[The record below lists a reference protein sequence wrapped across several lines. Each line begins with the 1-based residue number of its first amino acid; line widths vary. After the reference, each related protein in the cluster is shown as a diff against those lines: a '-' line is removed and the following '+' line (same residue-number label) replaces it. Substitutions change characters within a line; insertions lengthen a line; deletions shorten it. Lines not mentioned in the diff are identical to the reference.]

1 MKIRLLLRL
10 CWFLGGLFLLGLSPV
25 SAELMV
31 DITQGGDGA
40 MPIAVLPFSASGV
53 SSGSLSQVIASDLE
67 GSGKFTVMPASRF
80 PEHPVMPTPPDFPL
94 WQQQGQE
101 HVVIGRVLQG
111 SQGDTL
117 QAEFV
122 LYDVIQGR
130 EVLSER
136 VPFKVNEMRHV
147 GHRIA
152 DLIYKALT
160 GERGV
165 FNTRV
170 AYVSASG
177 YGDDR
182 EYRLLVA
189 DSDGEDPRVVM
200 TSPEPIM
207 SPTWSPD
214 GKKIA
219 YVSFEDHAA
228 AIFVQ
233 NLGSGERQKV
243 SSHSGINGAP
253 SWSPDGSQ
261 LAMTLSKDGSPD
273 IYILQVISGSL
284 RRVTQDDSIETEANW
299 SPDGHSLV
307 LTSDRGGKPQLY
319 VVSAQGG
326 EPRRLTYQ
334 GSYNA
339 RGVFSPDGRKIAMVH
354 GGDGGYRIGL
364 MDAEGGD
371 IKLLTAGRLDES
383 PAFAPNGQFILYSRK
398 DGGHDQLA
406 MVSIDG
412 KVKQNLKIKGGDVR
426 GASWS
431 P

>member
-1 MKIRLLLRL
+1 MKIRSFLRL
-10 CWFLGGLFLLGLSPV
+10 CWFIGGLLLMGSFPV
-25 SAELMV
+25 HAELMV

-40 MPIAVLPFSASGV
+40 MPIAVLPFSALGV
-53 SSGSLSQVIASDLE
+53 PSGSLSPVIASDLE
-67 GSGKFTVMPASRF
+67 GSGKFVVMPASRF
-80 PEHPVMPTPPDFPL
+80 PEQPVMPAHPDFSL

-101 HVVIGRVLQG
+101 HVVIGRIVQG
-111 SQGDTL
+111 SQSDTL
-117 QAEFV
+117 YAEFV

-136 VPFKVNEMRHV
+136 VPFKVNETRHA

-177 YGDDR
+177 DGNDR

-189 DSDGEDPRVVM
+189 DTDGEDPKVVM

-228 AIFVQ
+228 AAFVQ

-253 SWSPDGSQ
+253 SWSPDGTQ
-261 LAMTLSKDGSPD
+261 LALTLSKDGSPD
-273 IYILQVISGSL
+273 IYILGIVSGSL
-284 RRVTQDDSIETEANW
+284 RRVTKDDSIETEASW
-299 SPDGHSLV
+299 SPDGLSLV

-326 EPRRLTYQ
+326 EPRRLTYD
-334 GSYNA
+334 GAYNA

-398 DGGHDQLA
+398 DSGHDPLA

-412 KVKQNLKIKGGDVR
+412 KFKKNIKIKGGDVR